1 MPDTEQRTHKEEKVW
16 EKWNKADCLQVQ
28 QNQWRLAY
36 SPYKGTTP
44 SPVQNKEKPAVDT
57 NSKTYVMKAVEQ
69 GDFFTFSSCSA
80 VVGTGP
86 SSKALCWSFV
96 LWIQVENNGI

>member
-1 MPDTEQRTHKEEKVW
+1 
-16 EKWNKADCLQVQ
+16 
-28 QNQWRLAY
+28 
-36 SPYKGTTP
+36 
-44 SPVQNKEKPAVDT
+44 
-57 NSKTYVMKAVEQ
+57 MKAVEQ

>member
-44 SPVQNKEKPAVDT
+44 SPVQNKENQQLTPTQQLMSWKLWNKVI
-57 NSKTYVMKAVEQ
+57 
-69 GDFFTFSSCSA
+69 FLLFL
-80 VVGTGP
+80 VVVQ
-86 SSKALCWSFV
+86 L
-96 LWIQVENNGI
+96 